1 MTFSARTELLNEI
14 SVGRNGPTSPL
25 VRGVGAVVGSHRKKD
40 GTQMPWNN
48 TFFEAS
54 CELKAPTQG
63 VGAWAGATPVWAPL
77 ARPTLGSL
85 PPTLSSFLPGK
96 YPRKESN
103 DVFVSSEAN

>member
-77 ARPTLGSL
+77 ARPDPLTCYRRSGVA
-85 PPTLSSFLPGK
+85 PAHAFL
-96 YPRKESN
+96 
-103 DVFVSSEAN
+103 VFAG